1 MYFWLRD
8 LGYEGGV
15 CVYVCAR
22 VCVCVNLAGSR
33 KILMTGHVLS

>member
-8 LGYEGGV
+8 LVGVGKGGE
-15 CVYVCAR
+15 R
-22 VCVCVNLAGSR
+22 TKLAGSR